1 MNKTSS
7 SLAKKIIIKLEAFNK
22 RLEDRLERK
31 RKIADQMKEE
41 QDFKKSMNYF
51 KAFFISK

>member
-1 MNKTSS
+1 MNKTGSS
-7 SLAKKIIIKLEAFNK
+7 FAMQIITKLEAFNK
-22 RLEDRLERK
+22 KLEDRLERK

>member
-1 MNKTSS
+1 MNKTGSS
-7 SLAKKIIIKLEAFNK
+7 FAMQIITKLEAFNK
-22 RLEDRLERK
+22 QLEDRLERK

>member
-1 MNKTSS
+1 MSKSNR
-7 SLAKKIIIKLEAFNK
+7 SLAMQIITKLETFNK
-22 RLEDRLERK
+22 RLEARLVRK
-31 RKIADQMKEE
+31 QKIADQMKEE